1 MENPGQKTGMFYG
14 WSIVILL
21 MYTLVHTAG
30 NGFYGFMVYVPRLLE
45 DLKCS
50 AAQLQGAA
58 VLWAVVFGLS
68 SPLIGIWIQ
77 KYGARRV
84 FITGTMCAGLVLL
97 FLSMITDY
105 RQLYVLNLA
114 AGVVAAATIL
124 LPAQTVVTLWFDK
137 YRGRAMALV
146 MMGVGIGGA
155 FVPWLITKFL
165 VFFTNWTGSVG
176 SFAEA
181 PLALRLL
188 TGMGGELT
196 AWRGAVRVGVVL
208 NYLIVV
214 PPLALWLR
222 NRPADVGQYVD
233 GLEPTSESAGAAQ
246 SLLGVSVKRAL
257 STPTF
262 WLIFGVYLLQLV
274 AMSGIQNNTQLFAEQ
289 QGGYT
294 MKTAPYF
301 MICAVLV
308 TIPMRFIFG
317 WLSDRLDPK
326 YLMAS
331 AGLFLM
337 GGTLALWLL
346 VLRVGWRGTPPVV
359 VFGLFQGFGV
369 AANAVVLPILVG
381 RCFGARDFG
390 KIIGYVMMGFA
401 IGVIFGPAVMAA
413 IFDVTKS
420 FELAFFYSTV
430 LLTGSIVLAF
440 LIRTTA
446 LHPEFNTGEEPAAA
460 PAEA

>member
-1 MENPGQKTGMFYG
+1 MENPEPKGRVFYG

-68 SPLIGIWIQ
+68 SPLIGMWMH
-77 KYGARRV
+77 KYGARKV
-84 FITGTMCAGLVLL
+84 FITGTMCGGLVLL

-124 LPAQTVVTLWFDK
+124 LPSQTVVTLWFDK

-146 MMGVGIGGA
+146 LMGVGIGGA

-165 VFFTNWTGSVG
+165 ILFTNWIGSVG
-176 SFAEA
+176 GFAEA

-188 TGMGGELT
+188 TGMGGQLS
-196 AWRGAVRVGVVL
+196 AWRGAVRVGVIL

-233 GLEPTSESAGAAQ
+233 GIEPTGDSAGAAQ
-246 SLLGVSVKRAL
+246 TLLGISVKRAL
-257 STPTF
+257 TTPTF
-262 WLIFGVYLLQLV
+262 WLVFGVYLLQLV
-274 AMSGIQNNTQLFAEQ
+274 AMSGIQNNTQLFVER
-289 QGGYT
+289 QGGYP
-294 MKTAPYF
+294 METAFRFY
-301 MICAVLV
+301 ALATLV
-308 TIPMRFIFG
+308 TIPMRFVFG
-317 WLSDRLDPK
+317 WLSDRFDPK
-326 YLMAS
+326 NLMAWS
-331 AGLFLM
+331 GFFLL
-337 GGTLALWLL
+337 GGTLTLWVL
-346 VLRVGWRGTPPVV
+346 VLRLGMRGNLPVA

-369 AANAVVLPILVG
+369 AANAVTLPILVG

-413 IFDVTKS
+413 IFDATKS
-420 FELAFFYSTV
+420 FELAFVYSTV
-430 LLTGSIVLAF
+430 LLIGSVVLAL

-446 LHPEFNTGEEPAAA
+446 LHPEFNTGEEPATA
-460 PAEA
+460 PSEV